1 MNIDHLISSFGYW
14 AVFAFVG
21 LESLGIPL
29 PGETA
34 LIAAGAYAGHT
45 GRLNVWLIF
54 LVASAAAIIG
64 DNIGFWIGDKGGYA
78 LLRKYGRYIRFDEA
92 KMKVGRYIFDRRGG
106 SVVFFGRF
114 VSVLRTYAAFLAGT
128 NRMRWRK
135 FLVFNAAGGIIWAA
149 IYTFL
154 SYALGN
160 SLRNAVGH
168 HQLRPRRRRGGRHR
182 DRHRDRAAQ
191 EQPAR
196 GRRRGRLPRSP
207 QRLTP
212 GRPPDSPVPSLR
224 GFGFSAHFRA
234 LEGAFSCREITL
246 LPNKSSGDPLRHGA
260 CVKTPACHHA
270 ERPPHRPSAAEVGPG
285 GREHMADRVIE
296 PADGQGATLDRRHQA
311 RLDRLH
317 APGHVHGAEQCRLG
331 RGEGRA
337 EEDQVRARLDGG
349 DCGVRDV
356 VAGGGHGPGRQAV
369 GDDQARE
376 PELARGAA
384 R

>member
-160 SLRNAVGH
+160 SLRNASGTINYALGGVAVVAIVIVIVIV
-168 HQLRPRRRRGGRHR
+168 RR
-182 DRHRDRAAQ
+182 
-191 EQPAR
+191 
-196 GRRRGRLPRSP
+196 
-207 QRLTP
+207 
-212 GRPPDSPVPSLR
+212 
-224 GFGFSAHFRA
+224 
-234 LEGAFSCREITL
+234 
-246 LPNKSSGDPLRHGA
+246 KSSQLEAVAEAAYPGPLSG
-260 CVKTPACHHA
+260 
-270 ERPPHRPSAAEVGPG
+270 
-285 GREHMADRVIE
+285 
-296 PADGQGATLDRRHQA
+296 
-311 RLDRLH
+311 
-317 APGHVHGAEQCRLG
+317 
-331 RGEGRA
+331 
-337 EEDQVRARLDGG
+337 
-349 DCGVRDV
+349 
-356 VAGGGHGPGRQAV
+356 
-369 GDDQARE
+369 
-376 PELARGAA
+376 
-384 R
+384 